1 MPRKKKVGRP
11 PVPLSLR
18 KSVSIGF
25 RIRKSL
31 KRKLLLHARKNGV
44 SLSHEASARL
54 ERWIDHD

>member
-1 MPRKKKVGRP
+1 MPRKKRVGRP
-11 PVPLSLR
+11 PVAMSVR

-31 KRKLLLHARKNGV
+31 KRKLAIHARKNGV
-44 SLSHEASARL
+44 SLSHEVSARL

>member
-11 PVPLSLR
+11 PIPLSVR
-18 KSVSIGF
+18 KSVSIGV

-31 KRKLLLHARKNGV
+31 KRKLLIHARRNGV
-44 SLSHEASARL
+44 SLSHEVSARL